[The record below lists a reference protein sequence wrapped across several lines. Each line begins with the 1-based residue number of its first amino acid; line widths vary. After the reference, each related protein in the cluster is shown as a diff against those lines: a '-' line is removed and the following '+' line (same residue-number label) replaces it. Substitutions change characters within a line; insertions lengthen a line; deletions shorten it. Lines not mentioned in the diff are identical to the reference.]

1 MKMKLNKTVT
11 IGETSARNGWQIFVV
26 VFTVDFQFNYMEKY
40 CYCKSIAER

>member
-26 VFTVDFQFNYMEKY
+26 VVFIVDFQFNYGK
-40 CYCKSIAER
+40 ILLL